1 MRSQSSESSKVRP
14 LLLGAGLLRVVLA
27 EDLPLVVFLIFDEG
41 SKILLSLSSEIIT
54 SLLEKKTKKTLSY
67 TVLELLSYD

>member
-54 SLLEKKTKKTLSY
+54 SLLEKKQKKH
-67 TVLELLSYD
+67 